1 MSFLSSQDK
10 NPDYLN
16 FYLKYIRYISLY
28 AETTVNK
35 IYNDIRIFFRYL
47 IIRHFAYFSLC
58 VLYKITK

>member
-16 FYLKYIRYISLY
+16 FYLQYIRYISLY

-47 IIRHFAYFSLC
+47 IM
-58 VLYKITK
+58 TK